1 MEQLEEIQGTDYFPK
16 GGQMKGH
23 VSKGSDGTEI
33 AYRAKKKS
41 HKNIKLLKFTIK
53 LSDR

>member
-33 AYRAKKKS
+33 AYRAKKKITQK
-41 HKNIKLLKFTIK
+41 HVGYFLTC
-53 LSDR
+53 